1 MAFKSYSLTLSGAAQ
16 RLSSVFTNTA
26 VGGPDDVSC
35 RQIFL
40 QGHHANTARIFVGDS
55 DQVSATVYGTYLP
68 IPTGSPLPVSI
79 GPFETGP
86 VKLSSIWVFGTLN
99 EVLKI
104 SIVPF

>member
-1 MAFKSYSLTLSGAAQ
+1 VAFKSYSLTLTGAAQ
-16 RLSSVFTNTA
+16 RLSSVLTDPT
-26 VGGPDDVSC
+26 VGGKDDVSC

-55 DQVSATVYGTYLP
+55 DQVSGTVYGTYLP
-68 IPTGSPLPVSI
+68 IPTGSPMPVVI
-79 GPFETGP
+79 GPFEAGP

-104 SIVPF
+104 SLVPF